1 MNMKIF
7 GLFVLLLA
15 ASFVVAADATPTDTG
30 QRISGALCQL
40 YDLMKNIFP
49 PLIVLVVV
57 MAAVIYAAGHVLGQE
72 MGARAKSWA
81 LNLIIY
87 TTIGIIIFLLV
98 PWLLGQVVPE
108 LNLEEACG

>member
-1 MNMKIF
+1 MNMKSI

-15 ASFVVAADATPTDTG
+15 TSLVVAAEPVNASK
-30 QRISGALCQL
+30 RISGALCEL

-87 TTIGIIIFLLV
+87 TAIGIIIFLLV

-108 LNLEEACG
+108 LNLEKACA